1 MLTFR
6 PFRAITGHFWSSLY
20 MLYALNT
27 TAVFVHSSHVRE
39 EDRAMEREQERQR
52 LEHER
57 RIVEQEIERLK
68 KAIQAETE
76 FEPEDGDP
84 DLIEREKSVSLLQ
97 SFEARLGEILDALKT
112 LDEGTYGICE
122 RCGQPIDPERL
133 KIMPE
138 TRLCVSCKAE
148 IERQS
153 RRRPSSPIF

>member
-1 MLTFR
+1 MAR
-6 PFRAITGHFWSSLY
+6 
-20 MLYALNT
+20 
-27 TAVFVHSSHVRE
+27 
-39 EDRAMEREQERQR
+39 DQERKR

-84 DLIEREKSVSLLQ
+84 DLLEREKSVSLLR
-97 SFEARLGEILDALKT
+97 SFEARLNEIIDALNT
-112 LDEGTYGICE
+112 LDQGTYGICE

-138 TRLCVSCKAE
+138 TRLCVTCKAE

-153 RRRPSSPIF
+153 RRRSAM